1 MKKQD
6 YIQPTMRVV
15 VIKRRCHLLAGS
27 NKSVNSLSSDDTFTW
42 DNDGLDGDDVDM

>member
-1 MKKQD
+1 MKKE

-27 NKSVNSLSSDDTFTW
+27 NKSVNSLSSDTFTW
-42 DNDGLDGDDVDM
+42 DDDGLDGDDVDM

>member
-1 MKKQD
+1 MKKE

-27 NKSVNSLSSDDTFTW
+27 GRSVTGITSEDFSFDR
-42 DNDGLDGDDVDM
+42 DGLEDEETDM